1 MWMGANEYF
10 EKIEVEIIEIR
21 NFQTKLCI
29 FSNYSARISYKKCSF
44 QTVIMGRIKASSNR

>member
-1 MWMGANEYF
+1 MGANEYF

-29 FSNYSARISYKKCSF
+29 FSNFSARISYKKCSF
-44 QTVIMGRIKASSNR
+44 QTVIMSRIKASSNR